1 MFAPLVRCFFFRKN
15 RSCENPPR
23 PPGLRACRAVADPQ
37 ILRLLSQSES
47 PPLPLPVAL
56 ARSRASRLWKW
67 INLIW
72 KWINLFRKWIN
83 LKIKLIPFQSLEI
96 KLIHFQNKLIHFQ
109 SLETGLQLKI
119 SNFKFAKAG
128 ALPMLSRNRRPAGPQ
143 PWQN

>member
-1 MFAPLVRCFFFRKN
+1 MGATPPLPPG
-15 RSCENPPR
+15 SPPR

-96 KLIHFQNKLIHFQ
+96 KLIHFQIKLIHFQ

-119 SNFKFAKAG
+119 SNFNFAKAG
-128 ALPMLSRNRRPAGPQ
+128 APPVPSRTAVRPGPSLGKIKIC
-143 PWQN
+143 